1 MKGILSKAVLLFS
14 LFFMWNLSAKA
25 DHIVGSDITY
35 TSGDTAGIYYIV
47 FNFYRDCNGC
57 YVLGQSPRCGTTEN
71 CGSSLTA
78 PTSLSVSCISG
89 TNPTSAGNISL
100 TRTSIVDITATCNG
114 EPSRCDQPCN
124 GTFPF
129 GIEKHTFEGRVDLR
143 SALTSGC
150 CDFEI
155 SVLLYVRS
163 ADITTGQQQQTF
175 YTSCEINA
183 CAAPYNSSPALTN
196 DPVAILCCNQ
206 PYTFNNGAIDT
217 AERDSISYSFAKAFR
232 NQNQVCSYNGTR
244 TYLDPLATYYPGTL
258 AWPYCNPNANPP
270 IGTCLDP
277 ETGDIIFTPVNCS
290 EVAVVVI
297 QMIEWRKD
305 TLGIY
310 RKIGTTR
317 RDMQFIVMSCPDNN
331 PPTINGPYAYN
342 VCEGSQI
349 CFNIT
354 SNDVVFT
361 PPPPASAPAPDT
373 VKLTWNGGIPGATF
387 GIVTPSA
394 RLQTG
399 RFCWTPPLGTA
410 SDLPYTFTVTA
421 RDNAC
426 PLNAVTVRSFRVRVK
441 HRAEAVVDIDTLLC
455 GEYTVT
461 STPVDGFRGTP
472 SYNWTLLD
480 SNRNLIFNRKVGYF
494 RSTYS
499 AISTRSTDTI
509 LFRKGGTYY
518 IQHVINNAPL
528 ICPNTYFDTLVV
540 PPLLETDLSIGPDT
554 FVCAGTD
561 IVLRP
566 RVSNTTPPTTFQWS
580 TMGVT
585 NDGEYLKN
593 TTRDTNNNLDTFV
606 MSIPEVRYDTGVAVL
621 ITDGNGCTAEDTVQ
635 IFLKANPLAVLPPDQ
650 RICSY
655 DSFNIVPNLDSA
667 YWIDPILGDTL
678 VQGDTLYK
686 EWYFANFAFSPFSLA
701 DSVTVNVAGRY
712 VIRVYD
718 SLGCAD
724 TDTMFLFV
732 NDTVVAN
739 AGQDQILCFDDPQII
754 TAGGL
759 DTAGTGKSGLYRWSN
774 ITSAPP
780 SRNMGTDQTYTYTAG
795 MDSIYRLDL
804 TVTQEG
810 ITCID
815 DDTVNIF
822 VNQLPIVNVSAD
834 YAVCCD
840 AGNIPLN
847 FNIVTPTG
855 NPSTGGWSCTR
866 YPNLV
871 QGNVFYT
878 ADACDLIVSPARSV
892 KIFVT
897 YTYTNPTTLCV
908 NRDSVGITVNSL
920 PRIILLDKQYCQDIG
935 SVQLDNDV
943 VISPANTSLG
953 TPSWKCLDSNS
964 ISNRFIADMLKN
976 RGSKFAPDWWINLDE
991 SSYEIQN
998 TDKDTVVLEF
1008 TYINEHGCRN
1018 KDTSLIFIWRVPKIT
1033 FSTNRELCWDEGKIS
1048 LNTLTGVNLTDGVWT
1063 IYDSTGFRVA
1073 TSLGGLSGDT
1083 INTLNS
1089 VRLASASAT
1098 PNRYLIR
1105 YDHIATGCPARNDTT
1120 LIINPLPVVNI
1131 TQLAP
1136 DRYCE
1141 TVANMPLNANPAGG
1155 TWSSN
1160 DPSALVGGNTFS
1172 PGNAST
1178 IFPDSIHFRYNYTSN
1193 VTGCKNVDSIHALVD
1208 VSPTITTPTG
1218 TEFCRTK
1225 GIMTETL
1232 QFALTGQNT
1241 DRIDWFNFS
1250 PGAPR
1255 VTMGTVASQNITLNY
1270 QADSTEVF
1278 RIITNVEG
1286 RGSCA
1291 DEGGFFDITVH
1302 PIPQATLTNDNPE
1315 GCNPVTTTLG
1325 MNITNQVDPTTSNYA
1340 WTLGDAGNSTAATAN
1355 TTITY
1360 TTDGQPRADLTIT
1373 SDKGCDTT
1381 LSTTTRVNPIPV
1393 ANFLPNPDNYTT
1405 AALPRFQFN
1414 DKSTVA
1420 PINGA
1425 TITDYAW
1432 NFGDPANSTSVD
1444 QNPSFFYP
1452 PDTGSLNVTLTVTT
1466 NHGCTNTFSYPVVI
1480 GPDLIVF
1487 IPNAFTPDFA
1497 GPSDNEGFK
1506 AHISGEKHMQLTIFN
1521 RWGEIMFQTIDK
1533 NEKWNGIYKGVPAQQ
1548 DVYAYTLTVTAL
1560 NDEVYEYS
1568 GTITLIR

>member
-1 MKGILSKAVLLFS
+1 MKPIKMIGKILNFAYFAASYKNIMLKNSNNMLKLLKKSVLTFILILPFLFS
-14 LFFMWNLSAKA
+14 SQKA
-25 DHIVGSDITY
+25 EATHVMGADITY
-35 TSGDTAGIYYIV
+35 KCVDSLKFEFTITYYRWCAGVGFSTPQTFIECSSGSNTRSITPTFVSIKEITPVCATASGECVPANTRINGAEGIEQHTYKV
-47 FNFYRDCNGC
+47 TVDFNN
-57 YVLGQSPRCGTTEN
+57 
-71 CGSSLTA
+71 A
-78 PTSLSVSCISG
+78 PYSNMVSCG
-89 TNPTSAGNISL
+89 KV
-100 TRTSIVDITATCNG
+100 R
-114 EPSRCDQPCN
+114 
-124 GTFPF
+124 
-129 GIEKHTFEGRVDLR
+129 LR
-143 SALTSGC
+143 
-150 CDFEI
+150 
-155 SVLLYVRS
+155 
-163 ADITTGQQQQTF
+163 TGQCCRNSNINTGAANAQFQTF
-175 YTSCEINA
+175 AEIDLSQSH
-183 CAAPYNSSPALTN
+183 CNSSPALTSE
-196 DPVAILCCNQ
+196 PIAILCCNQ
-206 PYTFNNGAIDT
+206 PFFFNNGALDT
-217 AERDSISYSFAKAFR
+217 TDFDSLSYSWAHPKGTGLANIGYSGTNYAYNHPFQAF
-232 NQNQVCSYNGTR
+232 
-244 TYLDPLATYYPGTL
+244 YPGSTGPPL
-258 AWPYCNPNANPP
+258 KIPNANPP
-270 IGTCLDP
+270 VGVYLDP
-277 ETGDIIFTPVNCS
+277 VTGDIIFTPTRCD
-290 EVAVVVI
+290 EITVAVI
-297 QMIEWRKD
+297 QVDEWRED
-305 TLGIY
+305 STGTPQIV
-310 RKIGTTR
+310 GTTR
-317 RDMQFIVMSCPDNN
+317 RDMQFITKTCPDNN
-331 PPTINGPYAYN
+331 PPIVNGPYLYN
-342 VCEGSQI
+342 VCEGSQL
-349 CFNIT
+349 CFNVT
-354 SNDVVFT
+354 TNDPVFT
-361 PPPPASAPAPDT
+361 PPPPATAPDPDT
-373 VKLTWNGGIPGATF
+373 VTTTWNRGIPGASFSIINPT
-387 GIVTPSA
+387 GIN
-394 RLQTG
+394 QTG
-399 RFCWTPPLGTA
+399 RFCWTPPLGAA

-426 PLNAVTVRSFRVRVK
+426 PLNAVAVRAFRVRVK
-441 HRAEAVVDIDTLLC
+441 YRAETVVDIDTLLC

-472 SYNWTLLD
+472 SYSWTLLD

-494 RSTYS
+494 RSTS
-499 AISTRSTDTI
+499 SGISTRSTDTI

-585 NDGEYLKN
+585 DDGEYLKN

-606 MSIPEVRYDTGVAVL
+606 MSVPEVQYDTGVAVL

-667 YWIDPILGDTL
+667 YWVDPILGDTL

-739 AGQDQILCFDDPQII
+739 AGQDQTLCFDDPQII

-780 SRNMGTDQTYTYTAG
+780 SINLGTDQTYTYTAG

-804 TVTQEG
+804 TVTQGG

-822 VNQLPIVNVSAD
+822 VNQLPIVNVSND

-908 NRDSVGITVNSL
+908 NRDSMGITVNSL
-920 PRIILLDKQYCQDIG
+920 PRTILQDKQYCQDIG

-953 TPSWKCLDSNS
+953 APSWKCLDSNS
-964 ISNRFIADMLKN
+964 ISNRFIADMLEN
-976 RGSKFAPDWWINLDE
+976 RGSQFAPDWWINLDE

-1008 TYINEHGCRN
+1008 TYTNEYGCRN
-1018 KDTSLIFIWRVPKIT
+1018 KDTSLIFIWKVPKIT

-1063 IYDSTGFRVA
+1063 IYDSIGFRNSA
-1073 TSLGGLSGDT
+1073 TLGGLTGDT
-1083 INTLNS
+1083 INTLSS
-1089 VRLASASAT
+1089 VPLASASAT

-1105 YDHIATGCPARNDTT
+1105 YDHIATGCPAQNDTT
-1120 LIINPLPVVNI
+1120 LIINPLPEINL
-1131 TQLAP
+1131 TQLTP

-1155 TWSSN
+1155 NWSSN

-1172 PGNAST
+1172 PSNAST
-1178 IFPDSIHFRYNYTSN
+1178 ISPDSIHFRYNYTSN

-1255 VTMGTVASQNITLNY
+1255 VTMGTV
-1270 QADSTEVF
+1270 
-1278 RIITNVEG
+1278 
-1286 RGSCA
+1286 
-1291 DEGGFFDITVH
+1291 
-1302 PIPQATLTNDNPE
+1302 
-1315 GCNPVTTTLG
+1315 
-1325 MNITNQVDPTTSNYA
+1325 
-1340 WTLGDAGNSTAATAN
+1340 
-1355 TTITY
+1355 
-1360 TTDGQPRADLTIT
+1360 
-1373 SDKGCDTT
+1373 
-1381 LSTTTRVNPIPV
+1381 
-1393 ANFLPNPDNYTT
+1393 
-1405 AALPRFQFN
+1405 
-1414 DKSTVA
+1414 
-1420 PINGA
+1420 
-1425 TITDYAW
+1425 
-1432 NFGDPANSTSVD
+1432 
-1444 QNPSFFYP
+1444 
-1452 PDTGSLNVTLTVTT
+1452 
-1466 NHGCTNTFSYPVVI
+1466 
-1480 GPDLIVF
+1480 
-1487 IPNAFTPDFA
+1487 
-1497 GPSDNEGFK
+1497 
-1506 AHISGEKHMQLTIFN
+1506 
-1521 RWGEIMFQTIDK
+1521 
-1533 NEKWNGIYKGVPAQQ
+1533 
-1548 DVYAYTLTVTAL
+1548 
-1560 NDEVYEYS
+1560 
-1568 GTITLIR
+1568 